1 MLDIVIVNYNSTNLL
16 IICLGSIKKSLNG
29 IDAKIFVQDNAS
41 TDGIDRIASKF
52 PRVILTKNRR
62 NLGFAKAVNQ
72 GLKQGT
78 GDYVILIN
86 PDTHVIDGLFEK
98 CLAFMRDNPDVGL
111 IGPKILDI
119 DGGLQNSARSFP
131 TPLTAIFGRSSLLSK
146 WFPKNPIT
154 SRNLLS
160 LRSNGRT
167 PMEVDWVSGAC
178 MMVRRKAILDTG
190 LMDERFFMYWEDADW
205 CRRMWQNGWKVVY
218 FPGPSIV
225 HYIGGSSES
234 NILRSVTE
242 FHKSVY
248 RFFEKYLRPSHS
260 FLKPMV
266 FIGIYIR
273 FCTVLFMQL
282 VRKSFNIFKK
292 RYAHKKS
299 SAITPVTGQ
308 KGKIK
313 ILRVIS
319 RLNVGGPAIHVHQL
333 TQGLNPEKFDSK
345 LVAGKVSPQEGDM
358 SYIIDP
364 LGKKPVYVP
373 ELQREISPVADF
385 KALVK
390 IFKILQ
396 KDKPDIVD
404 THTAKAGFIARFA
417 TLIYNSFYRHNI
429 HTVHT
434 FHGHIFEG
442 YFNRTN
448 TLFYVNVE
456 RLWAKATD
464 VIIAISDSQKR
475 DLVEKYRIADADKI
489 RKVELGF
496 DLTPFINCKALKG
509 QLRHELNI
517 SDDTLLIGIIGR
529 LAAIKNH
536 PMFFNAARIFLE
548 RTRKAQNSKV
558 KVKFLVVGDGAMKRQ
573 LESDCRKQGL
583 SDHVCFCGWLKNM
596 AKVYADLDILALT
609 SINEGTP
616 FSIIE
621 AMASRVPVIATD
633 AGGVV
638 DLLGHYNGLSSSSG
652 FKVCK
657 RGILCAKDDP
667 SGFADGLKYLT
678 EAGVCEREG
687 LVNRALFF
695 VEQKYSEKRL
705 LHDMEMLYAGLMN
718 GEK

>member
-16 IICLGSIKKSLNG
+16 INCLGSIKKSLNG

-52 PRVILTKNRR
+52 PEVILTKNYQ

-78 GDYVILIN
+78 GDYVILVN

-111 IGPKILDI
+111 MGPKILDI
-119 DGGLQNSARSFP
+119 DGRLQNSARSFP
-131 TPLTAIFGRSSLLSK
+131 TSLTAIFGRSSLLSK

-160 LRSNGRT
+160 LRSDGRT

-190 LMDERFFMYWEDADW
+190 LLDERFFMYWEDADW

-260 FLKPMV
+260 FLKPIV

-282 VRKSFNIFKK
+282 VRKSFNIFKN
-292 RYAHKKS
+292 RHAHKKI

-308 KGKIK
+308 KDKIK

-364 LGKKPVYVP
+364 LDKKPVYVP
-373 ELQREISPVADF
+373 ELQREISPVEDF

-396 KDKPDIVD
+396 NDKPDIVH
-404 THTAKAGFIARFA
+404 THTAKAGFIARLA
-417 TLIYNSFYRHNI
+417 TLIYNSFYRRNI
-429 HTVHT
+429 HTAHT
-434 FHGHIFEG
+434 FHGNVFEG
-442 YFNRTN
+442 YFGRTISLIYI
-448 TLFYVNVE
+448 TIE
-456 RLWAKATD
+456 RLLAKTTD
-464 VIIAISDSQKR
+464 VIIAISDSQKT
-475 DLVEKYRIADADKI
+475 DLVKKYRIADGNKI
-489 RKVELGF
+489 KKVGLGF

-517 SDDTLLIGIIGR
+517 SDDTLLIGIVGR
-529 LAAIKNH
+529 LAPIKNH
-536 PMFFNAARIFLE
+536 LMFFNAARIFLE
-548 RTRKAQNSKV
+548 QNSKI
-558 KVKFLVVGDGAMKRQ
+558 KVKFVVVGDGELRNR
-573 LESDCRKQGL
+573 LGSYCRKQGL
-583 SDHVCFCGWLKNM
+583 TGHVCFCGWLKDV

-616 FSIIE
+616 LSIIE
-621 AMASRVPVIATD
+621 AMASMVTVIATD

-638 DLLGHYNGLSSSSG
+638 DLLGHYNGLSLSNG

-657 RGILCAKDDP
+657 RGILCRKDDP
-667 SGFADGLKYLT
+667 SGFAAGLKYLADD
-678 EAGVCEREG
+678 AGDCEKEKIAG
-687 LVNRALFF
+687 RARLF
-695 VEQKYSEKRL
+695 VEQKYSRKRL
-705 LHDMEMLYAGLMN
+705 LHDIDMLYDGLVN
-718 GEK
+718 GKMTREN